1 MKDREH
7 SVGKRFLLTKDTH
20 FSGGREEV
28 SGMIRAGTEVEVI
41 SVGVTQ
47 VCVKVVDY
55 PLGHL
60 SLWVHGNIA
69 LSAVQTVAHSA

>member
-1 MKDREH
+1 
-7 SVGKRFLLTKDTH
+7 
-20 FSGGREEV
+20 
-28 SGMIRAGTEVEVI
+28 MIRAGTEVEVI